1 VGGKH
6 LTKEDRFYIEKRLAE
21 EISPS
26 QIARELGVH
35 RSTITREIKRNTA
48 LDFNGL
54 YCYTVAQKTAD
65 TRRSNASADKKFV
78 QLTDEVTAYIHK
90 RLQVHT
96 SPHVISGEM
105 RLKLGIRV
113 SKNTIYRYLEQDKEK
128 GGNLYRLLPHCG
140 KPYQRHKNG
149 GVKVN
154 IIGRIGIEKRPAIAD
169 QKEEPGHFEADTIFG
184 LQQKSFLLTLVDKA
198 TKSAIIRKLPDKRAE
213 TVAAAFQN
221 IVNNTLYE
229 FKTITSDNG
238 TEFALHDEIAKVTG
252 ADFYFARPYHSWE
265 RGLNEHTNG
274 LIRRFYP
281 KGTDFNQVN
290 DEDIAQLEH
299 ILNTRGRASLGY
311 KSPNDVFLEHLLVA

>member
-1 VGGKH
+1 LAKGAIGENCQSVCNVFVNGHSTDTYLGMAAFHFYCFSMVPVPH
-6 LTKEDRFYIEKRLAE
+6 LGDLE
-21 EISPS
+21 S
-26 QIARELGVH
+26 
-35 RSTITREIKRNTA
+35 RSST
-48 LDFNGL
+48 
-54 YCYTVAQKTAD
+54 
-65 TRRSNASADKKFV
+65 
-78 QLTDEVTAYIHK
+78 
-90 RLQVHT
+90 
-96 SPHVISGEM
+96 
-105 RLKLGIRV
+105 
-113 SKNTIYRYLEQDKEK
+113 
-128 GGNLYRLLPHCG
+128 
-140 KPYQRHKNG
+140 
-149 GVKVN
+149 
-154 IIGRIGIEKRPAIAD
+154 
-169 QKEEPGHFEADTIFG
+169 
-184 LQQKSFLLTLVDKA
+184 LLTLVDKA

-252 ADFYFARPYHSWE
+252 AAFYFARPYHSWE

-290 DEDIAQLEH
+290 DEDIAQIEH

>member
-1 VGGKH
+1 MVPVPH
-6 LTKEDRFYIEKRLAE
+6 LGDLE
-21 EISPS
+21 S
-26 QIARELGVH
+26 
-35 RSTITREIKRNTA
+35 RSST
-48 LDFNGL
+48 
-54 YCYTVAQKTAD
+54 
-65 TRRSNASADKKFV
+65 
-78 QLTDEVTAYIHK
+78 
-90 RLQVHT
+90 
-96 SPHVISGEM
+96 
-105 RLKLGIRV
+105 
-113 SKNTIYRYLEQDKEK
+113 
-128 GGNLYRLLPHCG
+128 
-140 KPYQRHKNG
+140 
-149 GVKVN
+149 
-154 IIGRIGIEKRPAIAD
+154 
-169 QKEEPGHFEADTIFG
+169 
-184 LQQKSFLLTLVDKA
+184 LLTLVDKA

-252 ADFYFARPYHSWE
+252 AAFYFARPYHSWE

-290 DEDIAQLEH
+290 DEDIAQIEH